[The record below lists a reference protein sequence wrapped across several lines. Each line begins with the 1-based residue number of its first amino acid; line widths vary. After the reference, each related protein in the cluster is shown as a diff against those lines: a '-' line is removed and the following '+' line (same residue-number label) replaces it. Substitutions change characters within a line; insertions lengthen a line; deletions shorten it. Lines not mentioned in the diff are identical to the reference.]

1 MEGQF
6 YLDVIRRWWWLLLI
20 GPILAG
26 GTAFYYSKTLT
37 PIYRTSSTL
46 LINQTQNPGV
56 IQYNDVLASERLTNT
71 YAELVTREVVLD
83 EVIKRLDL
91 KVSEPQLANRITVST
106 ISNTQLLRVTVED
119 ANPSLAAQIAN
130 TTAQAFIDDNTTA
143 LGRPGT
149 VSVAEQARAP
159 GSPAKPN
166 VKLNTILA
174 AFLGLLVVGGIS
186 VALEYLDDTVKGGEE
201 TEEHFG
207 LPTLG
212 VVRRIKNLM
221 ETGGPAAHNDASEA
235 YIQLRTNVHFAAVGA
250 SLRKLVVTGAGPGE
264 GKSTTAA
271 GLAVALAQAGERVV
285 LVDTDLR
292 RPSLHRLFGVRNS
305 FGLTGLILS
314 NTTDPKPALLDTG
327 VKNLQLLPSGP
338 QPPNPADLLVSANM
352 TRIVQK
358 LSETATYVVFD
369 TPPVL
374 SVADATIL
382 AGNSDGTI
390 LVTEAGKTRRGAV
403 KRALT
408 DLEHT
413 RAHMLG
419 IVVNKVR
426 SNESGYYYGYKSY
439 AATPPS
445 PPSQGMPSSNGAT
458 AKAPPPTPSPGIA
471 PHT

>member
-6 YLDVIRRWWWLLLI
+6 YLNVVRRWWWLLLI
-20 GPILAG
+20 GPVLAAAS
-26 GTAFYYSKTLT
+26 AFYYSKTLT
-37 PIYRTSSTL
+37 PIYRTASTL

-56 IQYNDVLASERLTNT
+56 IQYNDVLTSERLTNT
-71 YAELVTREVVLD
+71 YAQLVERQVVLD
-83 EVIKRLDL
+83 EVIKRLHL
-91 KVSEPQLANRITVST
+91 TLSEPDLASRITVTT
-106 ISNTQLLRVTVED
+106 ISNTQLLRITVED
-119 ANPSLAAQIAN
+119 ANPAVAAQIAN
-130 TTAQAFIDDNTTA
+130 TTAHAFIDDNTSS

-149 VSVAEQARAP
+149 VSIAEQASAP
-159 GSPAKPN
+159 TSPAKPN
-166 VKLNTILA
+166 VKLNTVLA
-174 AFLGLLVVGGIS
+174 AFLGLMIVGAIS
-186 VALEYLDDTVKGGEE
+186 VALEYLDDTVKGTEE
-201 TEEHFG
+201 TEVRFG

-212 VVRRIKNLM
+212 VVRRIKNLA
-221 ETGGPAAHNDASEA
+221 ETGGPATHGDASEA
-235 YIQLRTNVHFAAVGA
+235 YIQLRTNVHFASVGTP
-250 SLRKLVVTGAGPGE
+250 LRKLVVTGSGPGE

-314 NTTDPKPALLDTG
+314 NTTDPKPALIDTG

-338 QPPNPADLLVSANM
+338 QPPNPADLLVSPNM
-352 TRIVQK
+352 TRIVEK
-358 LSETATYVVFD
+358 LSQSANYVVFD

-374 SVADATIL
+374 SVADAAIL
-382 AGNSDGTI
+382 AGNADGTI

-426 SNESGYYYGYKSY
+426 SSESGYYYGYYKDY
-439 AATPPS
+439 TTPPTG
-445 PPSQGMPSSNGAT
+445 PKRAAHASNGAS
-458 AKAPPPTPSPGIA
+458 AKTPAPSSSPGIA
-471 PHT
+471 PRT